1 MVGGGLKKKLEK
13 MSGDSQLNLFCLA
26 IMILLLKT
34 FVVQW
39 TYNMIW
45 PKLMVNS
52 GQDSSRFTPLTFYEA
67 LLFVILIDFLF

>member
-52 GQDSSRFTPLTFYEA
+52 GNDISRYTPLTFYEA

>member
-1 MVGGGLKKKLEK
+1 MMGGGLKKRLEK
-13 MSGDSQLNLFCLA
+13 MTGDSQLNLLCLGVLL
-26 IMILLLKT
+26 LLLKT

-52 GQDSSRFTPLTFYEA
+52 GNDISRFAPLTFYEA
-67 LLFVILIDFLF
+67 LLFVLLIEFLV

>member
-1 MVGGGLKKKLEK
+1 MMGGGLKKRLEK
-13 MSGDSQLNLFCLA
+13 MTGDSQLNLLCLGVLL
-26 IMILLLKT
+26 LLLKT

-52 GQDSSRFTPLTFYEA
+52 GNDISRFTPLTFYEA
-67 LLFVILIDFLF
+67 LLFVLLIEFLV

>member
-26 IMILLLKT
+26 IMVLLLKT